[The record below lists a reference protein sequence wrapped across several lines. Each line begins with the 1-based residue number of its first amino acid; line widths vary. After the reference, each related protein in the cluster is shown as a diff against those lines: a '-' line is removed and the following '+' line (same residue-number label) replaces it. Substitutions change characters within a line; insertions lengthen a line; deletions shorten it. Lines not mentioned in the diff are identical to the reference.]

1 MKNIK
6 TRKCAEK
13 KNIQCALCQ
22 ANFDV
27 WLDNLKPGSER
38 EEKLRGH
45 LLSYCP
51 ACTREDNQN

>member
-1 MKNIK
+1 MKKI
-6 TRKCAEK
+6 RKDREN
-13 KNIQCALCQ
+13 KNLQCVVCH
-22 ANFDV
+22 ANFEV

-51 ACTREDNQN
+51 ACAREDNQN